1 MLRATWR
8 GLETWHCW
16 MPRPY
21 WRASPRPYPTE
32 LARGRG
38 GGGPASKR
46 VVVAYGFW
54 IFILSDMIMFS
65 ALFAAYAVLRDN
77 TAGGPTGAELFDLRN
92 VFIETMVLL
101 VSSYTCGLGALSA
114 ERRQPGRFL
123 AFAVL
128 RGNTAGGPT
137 GAELFNLR
145 NVFIET
151 MCLLFSSYT
160 CGLGALSAE
169 RRQPGRLLIFAVFTF
184 VLGAAFLF
192 IEVSEFARMVE
203 NGAGPSRSAFLSAF
217 FTLVGTHGIHVA
229 SGLIALIYLVAQVI
243 AKGLRAPVLRR
254 LLCWSLFWH
263 ALDIVWVG
271 VFTLVY
277 LMGD

>member
-1 MLRATWR
+1 MTIAAIDRA
-8 GLETWHCW
+8 
-16 MPRPY
+16 PI
-21 WRASPRPYPTE
+21 AVPTE

-38 GGGPASKR
+38 GGGPAPKR
-46 VVVAYGFW
+46 IVVAYGFW
-54 IFILSDMIMFS
+54 IFILSDIVMFS
-65 ALFAAYAVLRDN
+65 GMFAAYAVLSGN
-77 TAGGPTGAELFDLRN
+77 TARGPTGRELFD
-92 VFIETMVLL
+92 
-101 VSSYTCGLGALSA
+101 
-114 ERRQPGRFL
+114 
-123 AFAVL
+123 
-128 RGNTAGGPT
+128 
-137 GAELFNLR
+137 LR

-169 RRQPGRLLIFAVFTF
+169 RRQPTRFLIFAAFTF

-192 IEVSEFARMVE
+192 IEATEFARMVE
-203 NGAGPSRSAFLSAF
+203 IGAGPSRSGFLSAF
-217 FTLVGTHGIHVA
+217 FTLVGMHGLHVT
-229 SGLIALIYLVAQVI
+229 SGLIALVYLVAQVI